1 MTTPEPARTRRGHE
15 TAAGRLLTSVLTHPI
30 VLKLKAPL
38 RRLFWAVRGLGTKNP
53 PPPARVESILFV
65 CLGNICRSPFA
76 AELAAQLLRDR
87 GRADVRF
94 TSAGIRPSQ
103 AGRPPAYACEVSARY
118 GLSLREHLPQAVTTE
133 LMKSHDLVVV
143 MEWKHLQQLR
153 TAFPAYRD
161 RIVLLSLLDA
171 GARNAYERY
180 NIADPFGKTVAAYE
194 ECYDRIQRALRPW
207 LEQAL

>member
-1 MTTPEPARTRRGHE
+1 MTTPEPARRRRADD

-30 VLKLKAPL
+30 MLRLKAPL
-38 RRLFWAVRGLGTKNP
+38 RRVYWAMRGLGTKNP
-53 PPPARVESILFV
+53 PLPERVESMLFV

-103 AGRPPAYACEVSARY
+103 AGRSPAPACEVSARY
-118 GLSLREHLPQAVTTE
+118 GLSLREHLPQPVTPE
-133 LMKSHDLVVV
+133 IMKSHDVVVV
-143 MEWKHLQQLR
+143 MEWKHLQHLR
-153 TAFPAYRD
+153 AVYPAHRD

-171 GARNAYERY
+171 GARTAYERY
-180 NIADPFGKTVAAYE
+180 NIVDPFGKPVAAYE
-194 ECYDRIQRALRPW
+194 VCYDRIQRALRPW

>member
-1 MTTPEPARTRRGHE
+1 MATTDPARRRRPHD

-30 VLKLKAPL
+30 VLGLKAPF
-38 RRLFWAVRGLGTKNP
+38 RRMYWAFRGLGTKNP
-53 PPPARVESILFV
+53 PLPERVESILFV

-76 AELAAQLLRDR
+76 AELAALLLRDR

-94 TSAGIRPSQ
+94 ASAGIRPSQ
-103 AGRPPAYACEVSARY
+103 AGRSPALACEVSARY
-118 GLSLREHLPQAVTTE
+118 GLSLGEHLPQAVTAE
-133 LMKSHDLVVV
+133 MMKSHDVVVV

-153 TAFPAYRD
+153 AAYPEYRD
-161 RIVLLSLLDA
+161 RVVLLSLLDA

-180 NIADPFGKTVAAYE
+180 NIADPFGKPRAAYE